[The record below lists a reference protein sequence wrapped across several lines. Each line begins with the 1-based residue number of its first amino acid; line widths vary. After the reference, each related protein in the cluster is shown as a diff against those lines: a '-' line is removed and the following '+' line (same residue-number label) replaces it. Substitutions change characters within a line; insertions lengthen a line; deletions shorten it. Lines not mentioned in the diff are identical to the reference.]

1 MSASGRTGT
10 THETFHRDE
19 QVIGPSARTFG
30 LLAASVC
37 AAVALL
43 PMWSGRAPRLWAAA
57 LALGFLGAALLVPRL
72 LAPLNALWL
81 RVGLVLHRVVNPV
94 IMAALF
100 YGVVTPFGIVTRVF
114 RREAVRRLRP
124 DPTATSYWIDRT
136 GHPPAAMEQQF

>member
-43 PMWSGRAPRLWAAA
+43 PMWSGRAPRLWAAV
-57 LALGFLGAALLVPRL
+57 LSVGFLGGALLVPGL
-72 LAPLNALWL
+72 LGPLNALWL
-81 RVGLVLHRVVNPV
+81 RAGLVLHRVVNPV

-114 RREAVRRLRP
+114 RRDAVSRLRP
-124 DPTATSYWIDRT
+124 DPSATSYWIDRT
-136 GHPPAAMEQQF
+136 GGPPAGMEQQF